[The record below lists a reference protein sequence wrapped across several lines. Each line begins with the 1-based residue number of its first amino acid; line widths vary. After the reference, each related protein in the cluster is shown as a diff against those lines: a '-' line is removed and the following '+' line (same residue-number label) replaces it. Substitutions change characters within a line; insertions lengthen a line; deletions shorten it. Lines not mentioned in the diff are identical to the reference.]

1 MALSPINVTCKKCNS
16 KFTDVPKRTF
26 IGFQKLVCP
35 TCQEK
40 LTYPLTSGYR
50 ATYWVLLV
58 SMVANIFVA
67 ISQGGFVVPGLLGIA
82 VLFALIRDRSI
93 RKQVTTKITY
103 E

>member
-1 MALSPINVTCKKCNS
+1 MTLSAINVTCKKCDS
-16 KFTDVPKRTF
+16 KFTGVPKRTF

-58 SMVANIFVA
+58 VMISNTFVA
-67 ISQGGFVVPGLLGIA
+67 ISQGGFAVPGIIGIA
-82 VLFALIRDRSI
+82 VIFALIRDRNI
-93 RKQVTTKITY
+93 RKQVSMKVTY
-103 E
+103 D